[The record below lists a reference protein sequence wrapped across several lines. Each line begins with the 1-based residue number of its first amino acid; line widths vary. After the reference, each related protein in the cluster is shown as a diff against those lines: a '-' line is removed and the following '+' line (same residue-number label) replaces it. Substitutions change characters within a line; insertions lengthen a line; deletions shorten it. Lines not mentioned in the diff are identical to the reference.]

1 MIFWNKFIYFNLP
14 VMHARADL
22 YGAQHRLIF
31 HLHFLIRCQIMIQKL
46 DVVAFGVDVPGESLF
61 PN

>member
-1 MIFWNKFIYFNLP
+1 
-14 VMHARADL
+14 MHARADL

-46 DVVAFGVDVPGESLF
+46 DVVAFGVDVPGERLF